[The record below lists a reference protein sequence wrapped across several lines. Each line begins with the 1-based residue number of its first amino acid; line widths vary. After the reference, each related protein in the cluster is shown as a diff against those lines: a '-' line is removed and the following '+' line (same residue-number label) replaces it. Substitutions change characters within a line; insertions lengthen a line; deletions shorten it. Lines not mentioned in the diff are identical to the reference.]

1 MRLLRPKLR
10 RSRRSIPD
18 TQSTHS
24 ELPSHPFPS
33 PVDATLAYAS
43 RNKAGAPS
51 LQRGLVHR
59 NRRRTTFEHRSI
71 EVRRRRL
78 AVQGHY
84 SREHKQQDGPH
95 QSPRDAAGVA
105 PGARRAASL
114 GAGHALRGV
123 GAVGVAPDPRG
134 RAVLGRRPDPGAHL
148 EGREPRRPRRA
159 RRPHAALLRVLRGV
173 ELHGR
178 AEQRRGPRGRPGRVR
193 DGAAPGR
200 RVGEGR
206 QRLWVGAYPL
216 RRRVP

>member
-1 MRLLRPKLR
+1 MECEPVRCAPAPSGRFKSNSLIFLLIAGLIATRAAKKNKPASSGTGSQCGCCALNY

-148 EGREPRRPRRA
+148 EGREPRRPMPKGIVSGHLA
-159 RRPHAALLRVLRGV
+159 QNSL
-173 ELHGR
+173 
-178 AEQRRGPRGRPGRVR
+178 
-193 DGAAPGR
+193 
-200 RVGEGR
+200 
-206 QRLWVGAYPL
+206 
-216 RRRVP
+216 